1 MLGDGESGE
10 NGLIEG
16 AVGAVGLLIVETVFQ
31 SAFGGAFEAGEEFEQ
46 SGFSRP
52 VFAGDD
58 QTFSLQKFD
67 I

>member
-1 MLGDGESGE
+1 MLGDGEGGE
-10 NGLIEG
+10 NGLVEG

-31 SAFGGAFEAGEEFEQ
+31 GAFRGSFEAGKEFEE
-46 SGFSRP
+46 SGFPRP